1 MLRTLSGNIP
11 VILKSDDTLPEL
23 FSGLGK
29 MIIASSHG
37 SLGREVTDNHLGLTC
52 EAENSQALSKAIDEA
67 LSGEFI
73 PDEKYKAFQER
84 LRPEIFTERY
94 RKLYELVK
102 NS

>member
-1 MLRTLSGNIP
+1 
-11 VILKSDDTLPEL
+11 
-23 FSGLGK
+23 